1 MTYKDP
7 SRPSAE
13 RAQQLLGLMTLE
25 EKAAQ
30 LVQPFGWQAYEHTD
44 GEITLKE
51 DFKRQ
56 VAETGIGSLYGM
68 LRADPW
74 TGVTLASGLSPRQGA
89 EAVNALQRYAI
100 ENSRLGIPVLI
111 GEECSHGHMAIGATV
126 FPVPLSLGSSWN
138 VDLYREMCRA
148 VALETRSQGGT
159 VTYSPVLDVVRD
171 PRWGRTEECF
181 GEDAYLISELA
192 VASVEGLQG
201 ESLSS
206 QESVGAT
213 LKHFAG
219 YGSSEGG
226 RNAGPVHMGWRE
238 LLEVDLL
245 PFKKAV
251 EAGAVSIM
259 PAYNEIDG
267 VPCTTNTV
275 LMEDILRGT
284 WGFDGL
290 VITDCGAIEMLAAGH
305 DVAENGLDASVQ
317 AISAGIDMEMSG
329 EMFGKHLV
337 NAVRT
342 GKLAEGILDRAVQRV
357 LELKFRLGLFEQPYA
372 DPDAAEKFIGSG
384 KHRELARKLAAESII
399 LLKNDGGTLPL
410 TGGSGGN
417 GDAGSSGIGIGERG
431 SGSAKAGDAGN
442 YGGSGKAGDAGSIGS
457 FSGTGK
463 SGFGSSGKVAV
474 IGPNADPPY
483 NQLGDYTSPQQRS
496 SIVTV
501 LDGVRSRL
509 GAERVLYAPGC
520 RIRGDSREGFEAAL
534 ACAEQADTVV
544 MVLGGSSARDFGEG
558 TIDLKTGASK
568 VTEHAWSDMDCGEGI
583 DRISLALSG
592 VQLELAQEIHK
603 LGKPL
608 VVVYINGRP
617 VSEPWIEEHADAIL
631 EAWYPGQE
639 GGHAVADILFG
650 DVNPSGRLT
659 ISWPKDAGQLPVYY
673 NGKRSRGKRYLEA
686 DSQPRYPFGF
696 GLSYTSF
703 SYSDLKVEPQVITAD
718 ETAKVTVL
726 VKNTGEL
733 TGAEVV
739 QLYISDVASKVSR
752 PAKELKGF
760 RKITLSPG
768 ESQIVEFVVGAEQ
781 LQYIGPDYQP
791 VVEPGAFKILVG
803 SHVNDVLEQDL
814 SVMED
819 THGTD

>member
-7 SRPSAE
+7 DRPARE
-13 RAQQLLGLMTLE
+13 RAENLLGQMTLE

-44 GEITLKE
+44 GAITLTE
-51 DFKRQ
+51 DFKCQ

-89 EAVNALQRYAI
+89 EAVNAIQRYAI
-100 ENSRLGIPVLI
+100 ENSRLGIPILI

-192 VASVEGLQG
+192 VAAVEGLQG

-206 QESVGAT
+206 PESVGAT
-213 LKHFAG
+213 LKHFVG

-267 VPCTTNTV
+267 VPCTTNTA
-275 LMEDILRGT
+275 LLEEILRGA

-305 DVAENGLDASVQ
+305 DVAEDGLDASVQ
-317 AISAGIDMEMSG
+317 AITAGIDMEMSG
-329 EMFGKHLV
+329 AMFGQHLV
-337 NAVRT
+337 NAVHS
-342 GKLAEGILDRAVQRV
+342 GKLAVEVLDRAVHRV
-357 LELKFRLGLFEQPYA
+357 LELKFKLGLFEQPYA
-372 DPDAAEKFIGSG
+372 DPEAAEKFIGSA

-410 TGGSGGN
+410 AGN
-417 GDAGSSGIGIGERG
+417 GSMGAG
-431 SGSAKAGDAGN
+431 SGS
-442 YGGSGKAGDAGSIGS
+442 
-457 FSGTGK
+457 T
-463 SGFGSSGKVAV
+463 GKVAV
-474 IGPNADPPY
+474 IGPNADAPY
-483 NQLGDYTSPQQRS
+483 NQLGDYTSPQPRS

-501 LDGVRSRL
+501 LDGVRSKL

-520 RIRGDSREGFEAAL
+520 RIKGEDREGFEAAL

-558 TIDLKTGASK
+558 SIDLKTGASK

-592 VQLELAQEIHK
+592 VQLELFKEIHQ
-603 LGKPL
+603 LGKPV
-608 VVVYINGRP
+608 VVVYI
-617 VSEPWIEEHADAIL
+617 
-631 EAWYPGQE
+631 
-639 GGHAVADILFG
+639 
-650 DVNPSGRLT
+650 
-659 ISWPKDAGQLPVYY
+659 
-673 NGKRSRGKRYLEA
+673 
-686 DSQPRYPFGF
+686 
-696 GLSYTSF
+696 
-703 SYSDLKVEPQVITAD
+703 
-718 ETAKVTVL
+718 
-726 VKNTGEL
+726 
-733 TGAEVV
+733 
-739 QLYISDVASKVSR
+739 
-752 PAKELKGF
+752 
-760 RKITLSPG
+760 
-768 ESQIVEFVVGAEQ
+768 
-781 LQYIGPDYQP
+781 
-791 VVEPGAFKILVG
+791 
-803 SHVNDVLEQDL
+803 
-814 SVMED
+814 
-819 THGTD
+819 

>member
-13 RAQQLLGLMTLE
+13 RAEHLLGLMTLE

-44 GEITLKE
+44 GEITLTE

-100 ENSRLGIPVLI
+100 ENSRLGIPILI

-126 FPVPLSLGSSWN
+126 FPVPLSLGSAWN

-213 LKHFAG
+213 LKHFVG

-267 VPCTTNTV
+267 VPCTTNTA
-275 LMEDILRGT
+275 LMEDILRGA

-305 DVAENGLDASVQ
+305 DVAEDGLDASVQ
-317 AISAGIDMEMSG
+317 AISSGIDMEMSG
-329 EMFGKHLV
+329 AMFGKHLV

-357 LELKFRLGLFEQPYA
+357 LELKFKLGLFEQPYA
-372 DPDAAEKFIGSG
+372 DPDAAEQFIGSV
-384 KHRELARKLAAESII
+384 KHRELARRLAAESII
-399 LLKNDGGTLPL
+399 LLKNEGGTLPL
-410 TGGSGGN
+410 SGGE
-417 GDAGSSGIGIGERG
+417 GGAGSAGSSSSSGKDGSATGTSDS
-431 SGSAKAGDAGN
+431 SGSATGTDSVGGIGGVGN
-442 YGGSGKAGDAGSIGS
+442 SGIGG
-457 FSGTGK
+457 
-463 SGFGSSGKVAV
+463 SGKVAV
-474 IGPNADPPY
+474 IGPNADAPY

-501 LDGVRSRL
+501 LDGVRSKL
-509 GAERVLYAPGC
+509 GPGRVLYAPGC
-520 RIRGDSREGFEAAL
+520 RIKGDSREGFEAAL

-568 VTEHAWSDMDCGEGI
+568 VTEHSWSDMDCGEGI

-592 VQLELAQEIHK
+592 VPLELAKEIHK
-603 LGKPL
+603 RGKPL
-608 VVVYINGRP
+608 VGGYINGRAG
-617 VSEPWIEEHADAIL
+617 SEEWSEEHAHAL
-631 EAWYPGQE
+631 REARYPG
-639 GGHAVADILFG
+639 
-650 DVNPSGRLT
+650 P
-659 ISWPKDAGQLPVYY
+659 
-673 NGKRSRGKRYLEA
+673 
-686 DSQPRYPFGF
+686 
-696 GLSYTSF
+696 
-703 SYSDLKVEPQVITAD
+703 
-718 ETAKVTVL
+718 
-726 VKNTGEL
+726 
-733 TGAEVV
+733 
-739 QLYISDVASKVSR
+739 
-752 PAKELKGF
+752 
-760 RKITLSPG
+760 
-768 ESQIVEFVVGAEQ
+768 
-781 LQYIGPDYQP
+781 
-791 VVEPGAFKILVG
+791 
-803 SHVNDVLEQDL
+803 
-814 SVMED
+814 
-819 THGTD
+819 

>member
-44 GEITLKE
+44 GEITLTE

-100 ENSRLGIPVLI
+100 ENSRLGIPILI

-259 PAYNEIDG
+259 PAYHEIDG
-267 VPCTTNTV
+267 VPCTTNTA
-275 LMEDILRGT
+275 LMEDILRRA
-284 WGFDGL
+284 WGFNGL

-342 GKLAEGILDRAVQRV
+342 GKLAPGILDRAVQRV

-410 TGGSGGN
+410 TGGSG
-417 GDAGSSGIGIGERG
+417 
-431 SGSAKAGDAGN
+431 KAGDAGN
-442 YGGSGKAGDAGSIGS
+442 GSGSGRAGDAGSSSS
-457 FSGTGK
+457 FS
-463 SGFGSSGKVAV
+463 SSGKVAV
-474 IGPNADPPY
+474 IGPNADAPY

-650 DVNPSGRLT
+650 AVNPSGRLT

-718 ETAKVTVL
+718 ETAKVTVR

-733 TGAEVV
+733 AGAEVV

-814 SVMED
+814 NVMEG

>member
-44 GEITLKE
+44 GEITLTE

-100 ENSRLGIPVLI
+100 ENSRLGIPILI

-259 PAYNEIDG
+259 PAYHEIDG
-267 VPCTTNTV
+267 VPCTTNTA
-275 LMEDILRGT
+275 LMEDILRRA
-284 WGFDGL
+284 WGFNGL

-342 GKLAEGILDRAVQRV
+342 GKLAPGILDRAVQRV

-417 GDAGSSGIGIGERG
+417 GDAGSIG
-431 SGSAKAGDAGN
+431 S
-442 YGGSGKAGDAGSIGS
+442 SGKAGDAGSSSS
-457 FSGTGK
+457 FS
-463 SGFGSSGKVAV
+463 SSGKVAV
-474 IGPNADPPY
+474 IGPNADAPY

-650 DVNPSGRLT
+650 AVNPSGRLT

-718 ETAKVTVL
+718 ETAKVTVR
-726 VKNTGEL
+726 VKNTGEFA
-733 TGAEVV
+733 GAEVV

-814 SVMED
+814 NVMEG

>member
-13 RAQQLLGLMTLE
+13 RAEHLLGLMTLE

-44 GEITLKE
+44 GEITLTE

-100 ENSRLGIPVLI
+100 ENSRLGIPILI

-126 FPVPLSLGSSWN
+126 FPVPLSLGSAWN

-213 LKHFAG
+213 LKHFVG

-267 VPCTTNTV
+267 VPCTTNTA
-275 LMEDILRGT
+275 LMEDILRGA

-305 DVAENGLDASVQ
+305 DVAEDGLDASVQ
-317 AISAGIDMEMSG
+317 AISSGIDMEMSG
-329 EMFGKHLV
+329 AMFGKHLV

-357 LELKFRLGLFEQPYA
+357 LELKFKLGLFEQPYA
-372 DPDAAEKFIGSG
+372 DPDAAEQFIGSV
-384 KHRELARKLAAESII
+384 KHRELARRLAAESII
-399 LLKNDGGTLPL
+399 LLKNEGGTLPL
-410 TGGSGGN
+410 SGGK
-417 GDAGSSGIGIGERG
+417 GGAGSAGSSSSSGKDGSATGTDSVGGIGGVGNSGIGG
-431 SGSAKAGDAGN
+431 
-442 YGGSGKAGDAGSIGS
+442 
-457 FSGTGK
+457 
-463 SGFGSSGKVAV
+463 SGKVAV
-474 IGPNADPPY
+474 IGPNADAPY

-501 LDGVRSRL
+501 LDGVRSKL

-520 RIRGDSREGFEAAL
+520 RIKGDSREGFEAAL

-568 VTEHAWSDMDCGEGI
+568 VTEHSWSDMDCGEGI

-617 VSEPWIEEHADAIL
+617 VSEPWIEEHAHAIL

-703 SYSDLKVEPQVITAD
+703 SYSDLKVEPQAITAD
-718 ETAKVTVL
+718 ETATVTVR

-739 QLYISDVASKVSR
+739 QLYISDVASKVTR

-768 ESQIVEFVVGAEQ
+768 ESQIVEFEIGAEQ

-814 SVMED
+814 NVMEG